1 MAQERTSILVVD
13 DSAICREPVAA
24 ALEANGYATVC
35 AENGR
40 DALASLRQ
48 HIPDLILL
56 DISMPEMDGLA
67 VLDVVRNNPAWRQ
80 IPVILLTDR
89 AERELVLQAGR
100 GRANA
105 FLLKS
110 RFSLHELLSRVKTCL
125 QSASSMDHRT
135 PAPVP
140 ACDSAT
146 SGAKSVRGDE
156 ARSAP
161 QQGATCASPGA
172 TRRQSNDGRTGVPSE
187 TARMGSAADLA
198 PIITREN
205 LITLINNGLEL
216 RPLGPTVHN
225 VFAVTANS
233 SCSADDVYRAVAP
246 DQALCVR
253 LLKLA
258 NSSAYSRGRP
268 VEGVKESI
276 QRIGVQGVRDLAAA
290 IDILQKYDDAASK
303 YLDVRTFWEHSIA
316 CGVIASAIA
325 RARQSRQADK
335 FFLWGLIHDVGRL
348 IMLEHVPE
356 KYCQVWETARALALP
371 LESVEAKM
379 MLMDHCS
386 ILARALEHWKF
397 PVEFIT
403 PVTSHHQSIRG
414 IQRLGPRHSEAA
426 AIIALADRLAHA
438 LVLGSSGNDVLY
450 PLGDVAD
457 YLGLLEADLSRI
469 VETAPDEVNE
479 VKLSILA
486 RSGQEPWPDHAAQV
500 RNELSVAII
509 NPICVSSAP
518 SVDVLGLFCSRVFRS
533 PIEQAQ
539 HVGIVHLRSPAELPE
554 LGSRM
559 QAAESERGIQGVPVV
574 LICDKGSPVT
584 EVAWLRNRR
593 FAVLRTPLRIAA
605 FLDSVRSLLS

>member
-1 MAQERTSILVVD
+1 MTQEKISILVVD

-24 ALEANGYATVC
+24 ALEANGYTTVC

-40 DALASLRQ
+40 EALASLHQ

-67 VLDVVRNNPAWRQ
+67 VLDVVRNNPAWRD
-80 IPVILLTDR
+80 IPVVLLTDR
-89 AERELVLQAGR
+89 AERDLVLRAGR

-110 RFSLHELLSRVKTCL
+110 RFSLPELLARVKTCL
-125 QSASSMDHRT
+125 QTASSASVTASALAPASDLSTGGGRGVRDEGTRKLPQPVAACAPSSMISSHSHD
-135 PAPVP
+135 
-140 ACDSAT
+140 
-146 SGAKSVRGDE
+146 
-156 ARSAP
+156 ARPES
-161 QQGATCASPGA
+161 
-172 TRRQSNDGRTGVPSE
+172 
-187 TARMGSAADLA
+187 TAELT

-205 LITLINNGLEL
+205 LVSLINNGMEL

-233 SCSADDVYRAVAP
+233 CCSADDVYRAVAP

-258 NSSAYSRGRP
+258 NSAAYSRGRP

-290 IDILQKYDDAASK
+290 IDILEQYDDAASK
-303 YLDVRTFWEHSIA
+303 YLDVRMFWEHSIA
-316 CGVIASAIA
+316 CGVLASAIA
-325 RARQSRQADK
+325 RACQSRQADK

-356 KYCQVWETARALALP
+356 KYCRVWETAKALALP
-371 LESVEAKM
+371 LESVEARM

-397 PVEFIT
+397 PVDFIT

-450 PLGDVAD
+450 PLSDIAD
-457 YLGLLEADLSRI
+457 FLGLLEADLGRI
-469 VETAPDEVNE
+469 VETAPDDVNE
-479 VKLSILA
+479 VKLSMLA
-486 RSGQEPWPDHAAQV
+486 RAGEEPWPDHAAHL
-500 RNELSVAII
+500 RNKLGMAIH
-509 NPICVSSAP
+509 PICVSSAP
-518 SVDVLGLFCSRVFRS
+518 SVDALGIFCARVFGS

-559 QAAESERGIQGVPVV
+559 QTAESQRGIQGVPVV
-574 LICDKGSPVT
+574 LICDKGSPET
-584 EVAWLRNRR
+584 DVAWLRDRR

-605 FLDSVRSLLS
+605 FLDTVRSLLS